1 MDMTDSDNVNWEEIA
16 NEILKKEE
24 MTNIFT
30 RPKPTSANIYWKNDF
45 YIGAIQ
51 EIVPEF
57 SKEIVL
63 LSKSSM
69 HYPEELA
76 QVLRK
81 LDPRRIELFAD
92 DNLDLD
98 GRQHVVRRIDDKIV
112 HMTAEQTMFMTNY
125 PMKIFEIS

>member
-1 MDMTDSDNVNWEEIA
+1 MTDSNINWEEMA
-16 NEILKKEE
+16 NGVIKKEE

-30 RPKPTSANIYWKNDF
+30 FPKPISANIYWKNVF

-63 LSKSSM
+63 LSKSSL

-76 QVLRK
+76 KALRR
-81 LDPRRIELFAD
+81 LDSGRIELFVED
-92 DNLDLD
+92 DLDLE
-98 GRQHVVRRIDDKIV
+98 GKQHIVRRIGDKVV
-112 HMTAEQTMFMTNY
+112 HITTEQAIFIANC
-125 PMKIFEIS
+125 PMKIFEIR

>member
-1 MDMTDSDNVNWEEIA
+1 MTDSDNVNWEEIA

-30 RPKPTSANIYWKNDF
+30 YPKPTSANIYWKNDF

-51 EIVPEF
+51 EIVPEL

-63 LSKSSM
+63 LSKSSN

-76 QVLRK
+76 QTLRR
-81 LDPRRIELFAD
+81 LDSGRIELFAD
-92 DNLDLD
+92 DNLDLE
-98 GRQHVVRRIDDKIV
+98 GRQHVVRRIDDRIM
-112 HMTAEQTMFMTNY
+112 HMTTEQTIFMMNY

>member
-1 MDMTDSDNVNWEEIA
+1 MTCSDSVNWEEIA
-16 NEILKKEE
+16 KRIMKKEE

-30 RPKPTSANIYWKNDF
+30 YPKPTSANIYWKNDF

-51 EIVPEF
+51 EIVPDV

-63 LSKSSM
+63 LSKSSE

-76 QVLRK
+76 QVLRR
-81 LDPRRIELFAD
+81 LDTGRIELFAD
-92 DNLDLD
+92 NNLDLE
-98 GRQHVVRRIDDKIV
+98 GRQCVVRRIDDKIV
-112 HMTAEQTMFMTNY
+112 HMTTEQTMFMTNY